1 MVYKKC
7 ASSYMVSSCL
17 TNALRTIM
25 TRPSFQVRF
34 ASFQL
39 SVCDLSG
46 FQITQRRPCR
56 CCRSRLRPRWGDR
69 QEIPCRISSVCN
81 IHLSPPVVVI
91 VFAFVSYILDVSV
104 ALFWGVCR
112 RIKNFSTNCFHW
124 KLFVFLKDLGGVF
137 LVWGRAVI

>member
-1 MVYKKC
+1 MLYKKC

-39 SVCDLSG
+39 SVDL
-46 FQITQRRPCR
+46 FY
-56 CCRSRLRPRWGDR
+56 
-69 QEIPCRISSVCN
+69 SSD
-81 IHLSPPVVVI
+81 LVVI
-91 VFAFVSYILDVSV
+91 SNSDNIAASVPRLPITPAALRVIGRKPRTAFPLFVTFTFPTCSVGSYVIAGYLES
-104 ALFWGVCR
+104 
-112 RIKNFSTNCFHW
+112 IKNFSTNCFHW